1 MFELDGL
8 EVSGVSVGGV
18 ASCIDLPALKV
29 CVDVGVILDRTVAR
43 DVVLITHAHADHLGS
58 LVQHVAQ
65 RGLRGMPPAT
75 YVCLLYTSPSPRD
88 GLLSRMPSSA

>member
-29 CVDVGVILDRTVAR
+29 CVDLGVILGDHVGHHIGH
-43 DVVLITHAHADHLGS
+43 LNADHHCGGRRAF
-58 LVQHVAQ
+58 VHQH
-65 RGLRGMPPAT
+65 
-75 YVCLLYTSPSPRD
+75 
-88 GLLSRMPSSA
+88 